1 MTIPSLSHEFA
12 RTSSRIRGFDARV
25 ADLQAR
31 VAAGAIRWIEVYN
44 LSSNAV
50 TVDAAIEATRQLSG
64 IAQWVKDDTATGTE
78 VGPLYATLQ
87 TELIT
92 FSAFVVAN
100 KQTAVDLDANGKK
113 IEPELTTGQRT
124 ALGAALAPLKAATEA
139 VPGVD

>member
-1 MTIPSLSHEFA
+1 MTTPSLSHEFT
-12 RTSSRIRGFDARV
+12 RTSNRIRGFDASV

-50 TVDAAIEATRQLSG
+50 TVDASIEATRQLSG

-78 VGPLYATLQ
+78 VGPLYTTLQ

-100 KQTAVDLDANGKK
+100 KQTAVDLDVNGKK
-113 IEPELTTGQRT
+113 IEPELTAGQRT
-124 ALGAALAPLKAATEA
+124 ALGGALAPLKAATEA
-139 VPGVD
+139 GPGVG